1 MKLALLGSIAALT
14 IPAFS
19 ADSAN
24 AYDAMRVV
32 GKQKGEGI
40 LETITE
46 VRGSKGTP
54 QPALWKI
61 CTSNTSYDVRG
72 SKIISTSAG
81 RALTPLNLSELKLD
95 SDGAHTVAEREAKKS
110 GFEYDYADYSL
121 RTGTKSTPVWEV
133 RLIDERSRRV
143 ATLNIGADTGKIV
156 SSLGLNGGTALTKTT
171 ATDRPSDGPVAKPGK
186 PQQPGYVQQDPVD
199 YERADDSRPLP
210 KRKVAPARND
220 AESDES
226 EASLNDE
233 SYQNPRYEKVV
244 DRVAEH
250 LKLRGRQF
258 HSWFERNVRPGGTP
272 TYSGSKNNR
281 DYYEEDRP
289 APRKPER
296 RVSEPSPNETRY
308 YRPQPG
314 ERLRD

>member
-14 IPAFS
+14 IQAFS
-19 ADSAN
+19 ANAAN
-24 AYDAMRVV
+24 AYDAMRIV

-46 VRGSKGTP
+46 VRGTKGTP

-61 CTSNTSYDVRG
+61 CTTNTSYDVRG
-72 SKIISTSAG
+72 QKIVSTSAG

-95 SDGAHTVAEREAKKS
+95 SDGAHTVAEREAKKT

-133 RLIDERSRRV
+133 RLVDERSRRV

-156 SSLGLNGGTALTKTT
+156 SSLGLNGGASLTKAT
-171 ATDRPSDGPVAKPGK
+171 APERPSDGPAAKPAK
-186 PQQPGYVQQDPVD
+186 PQKPGYIQQDPAD
-199 YERADDSRPLP
+199 YDPADDQRPLP
-210 KRKVAPARND
+210 KRKTAPPRSD
-220 AESDES
+220 AS
-226 EASLNDE
+226 EQDGEVSLNDDT
-233 SYQNPRYEKVV
+233 YPNPGYEKVV
-244 DRVAEH
+244 DRVADH
-250 LKLRGRQF
+250 MKLRGRQF
-258 HSWFERNVRPGGTP
+258 RSWFERNVRPGGTP
-272 TYSGSKNNR
+272 TYSGSNSRR

-289 APRKPER
+289 APRQRER
-296 RVSEPSPNETRY
+296 RVSNPDPNETRY